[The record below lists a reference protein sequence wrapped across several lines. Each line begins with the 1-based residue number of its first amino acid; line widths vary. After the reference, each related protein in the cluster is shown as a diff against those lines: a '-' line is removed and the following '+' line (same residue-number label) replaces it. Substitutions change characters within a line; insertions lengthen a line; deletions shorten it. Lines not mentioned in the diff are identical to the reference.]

1 MLLTI
6 LAAAAFS
13 TAPAAPEQK
22 LRNEIATV
30 DAELFDLVFLR
41 CDPERLRALLTSD
54 VEFYHDRTALFP
66 IC

>member
-30 DAELFDLVFLR
+30 DALFDLVFLR